1 MQKNYFS
8 SEIGDFFFYS
18 HETAFREMVLCPR
31 NLVGTSEPAKEEAD
45 ELKGKVTQINFEIK

>member
-1 MQKNYFS
+1 L
-8 SEIGDFFFYS
+8 EISFFYS

-45 ELKGKVTQINFEIK
+45 ELKGKVTQRNFEIKYK